1 MLVYE
6 DREGG
11 RIIIA
16 NQASE
21 TGYYQVSGIGLQSNT
36 NYLAAPP
43 DSQVEK

>member
-1 MLVYE
+1 MKIERV
-6 DREGG
+6 GG
-11 RIIIA
+11 LLLLIK
-16 NQASE
+16 QAT